1 MGRTQN
7 NDFIRFN
14 KKKKEIHGERKRDI
28 NEQTR
33 AQNENDSNYR
43 LQQKFHIEIGFSFR
57 MNVDVRINV
66 CQLSALMYHI
76 INSNIEFNYVL
87 PHKL

>member
-1 MGRTQN
+1 MKTIQ
-7 NDFIRFN
+7 I
-14 KKKKEIHGERKRDI
+14 IV
-28 NEQTR
+28 
-33 AQNENDSNYR
+33 
-43 LQQKFHIEIGFSFR
+43 LQQKFHIEIGFSFS